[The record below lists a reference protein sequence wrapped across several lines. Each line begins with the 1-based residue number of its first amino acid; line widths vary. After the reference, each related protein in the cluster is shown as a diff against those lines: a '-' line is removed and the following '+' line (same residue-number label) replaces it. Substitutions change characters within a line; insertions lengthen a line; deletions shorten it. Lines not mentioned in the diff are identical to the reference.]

1 MWQASL
7 GRQLWLR
14 VPATTFTEQ
23 AASSSR
29 AAFFCSGR
37 YRQKVQRLH
46 AALAEPAIHDEAIA
60 ILSGLIE
67 RVVIH
72 RSGTELEVELVG
84 EIVRMVELGAGG
96 RHPGAVCTSGLPR
109 HQR

>member
-1 MWQASL
+1 
-7 GRQLWLR
+7 
-14 VPATTFTEQ
+14 
-23 AASSSR
+23 
-29 AAFFCSGR
+29 
-37 YRQKVQRLH
+37 
-46 AALAEPAIHDEAIA
+46 
-60 ILSGLIE
+60 
-67 RVVIH
+67 VVIH